1 MIIDI
6 HTHTFPDKLASTT
19 IPKLEQMSHTKS
31 YVDGTNGGLMASM
44 AKAGVKLFGGPSC
57 GHQPQAGAAHQ

>member
-31 YVDGTNGGLMASM
+31 YVDGTNGGLMTSM
-44 AKAGVKLFGGPSC
+44 AKAGVKYSSSLIW
-57 GHQPQAGAAHQ
+57 AACSTFKWG